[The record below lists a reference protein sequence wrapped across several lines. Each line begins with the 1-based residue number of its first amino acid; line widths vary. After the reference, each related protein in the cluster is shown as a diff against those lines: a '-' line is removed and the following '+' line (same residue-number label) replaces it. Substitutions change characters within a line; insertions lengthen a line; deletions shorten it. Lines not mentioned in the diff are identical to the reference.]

1 MLTAILIID
10 MLNDFFLD
18 GRLKQRREK
27 LCEKI
32 NELSYWGRQHNVKLI
47 WVRQEF
53 KEDLSDAFL
62 PMRKKG
68 IRKTIEKTEGAL
80 TLDELKSNKGDL
92 EVIKKRYSAFY
103 KTNLEEILNEARIK
117 QLILCGINTHACV
130 RMTAI
135 DAFQR
140 DFEIIIATDCVESY
154 DEEHHYVSL
163 RYLGKE
169 IARLLDNYQIMN
181 EDFT

>member
-1 MLTAILIID
+1 

-18 GRLKQRREK
+18 GRLMERRRE

-32 NELSYWGRQHNVKLI
+32 NDLIDWGRQHNVKLI

-62 PMRKKG
+62 TMRKKG
-68 IRKTIEKTEGAL
+68 IRKTIEKTKGSL
-80 TLDELKSNKGDL
+80 ILDELNPIEGDL
-92 EVIKKRYSAFY
+92 EIIKKRYSAFY
-103 KTNLEEILNEARIK
+103 KTNLEEILYEEEIK

-154 DEEHHYVSL
+154 DEQHHNISL

-169 IARLLDNYQIMN
+169 MTRLLNNGQIMK
-181 EDFT
+181 ETFA

>member
-1 MLTAILIID
+1 MERRKELCRKMNDLI
-10 MLNDFFLD
+10 
-18 GRLKQRREK
+18 G
-27 LCEKI
+27 
-32 NELSYWGRQHNVKLI
+32 WGRQHNLKVI

-53 KEDLSDAFL
+53 KKDLSDAFL
-62 PMRKKG
+62 TMRKKS
-68 IRKTIEKTEGAL
+68 IRKTIEKTKGSL
-80 TLDELKSNKGDL
+80 ILDELKPIEGDI
-92 EVIKKRYSAFY
+92 EIIKKRYSAFY
-103 KTNLEEILNEARIK
+103 KTNLEEILNEEGIQ

-154 DEEHHYVSL
+154 DKEHHNISL

-169 IARLLDNYQIMN
+169 MARLRDNSQIMK
-181 EDFT
+181 EDFA